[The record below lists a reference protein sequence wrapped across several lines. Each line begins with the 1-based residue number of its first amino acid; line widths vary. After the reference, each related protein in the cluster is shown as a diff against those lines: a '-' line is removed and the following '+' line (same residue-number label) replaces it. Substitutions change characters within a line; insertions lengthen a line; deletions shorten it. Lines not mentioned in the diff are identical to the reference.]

1 MVLHESPQDRHTQ
14 NGVSLSIISPTPR
27 ASPSPLQWTEKV
39 SPPILLRLPVP
50 VRLSAA
56 KGIFLDA
63 NMVWSRHSS
72 EPSRDP
78 PHPHPLA
85 TNCSQDSICS
95 AVWFPKPYPVWS
107 LHPVLTLSSYPT
119 HTRAHTRAHM
129 CTHMH
134 VHTLQLC
141 SAPSLP
147 LLALPCLASF
157 YSWDSAQGAGS
168 QTSTLSLGSLSF
180 WI

>member
-1 MVLHESPQDRHTQ
+1 MSKVSACAMVLHESPQDRHTQ

-78 PHPHPLA
+78 PTPTPWQPTALRTA
-85 TNCSQDSICS
+85 S
-95 AVWFPKPYPVWS
+95 ALLFGFQSP
-107 LHPVLTLSSYPT
+107 TLSGL
-119 HTRAHTRAHM
+119 
-129 CTHMH
+129 CT
-134 VHTLQLC
+134 LC
-141 SAPSLP
+141 
-147 LLALPCLASF
+147 
-157 YSWDSAQGAGS
+157 
-168 QTSTLSLGSLSF
+168 
-180 WI
+180 